1 MSVMES
7 MARHPA
13 GKRGN
18 NAYAL
23 YVAGSK
29 SPEALAAKAAYV
41 RERRQAGSERM
52 SGYGLP
58 TVERRGGTITA
69 LMSQRQVEILDA
81 LRQDGANT
89 TRIGRRVGVTA
100 ETVRRH
106 LRVIC
111 DTLDFEDRTALLA
124 AILHGDVTYRE
135 RR

>member
-13 GKRGN
+13 GKRGDT
-18 NAYAL
+18 AYAL

-41 RERRQAGSERM
+41 RQRRQAGSERM

-58 TVERRGGTITA
+58 TVEHQGGTMTA
-69 LMSQRQVEILDA
+69 LMSLRQVEILDA
-81 LRQDGANT
+81 LRRDGADT
-89 TRIGRRVGVTA
+89 ATIGRRVGVTA

-111 DTLDFEDRTALLA
+111 TTLGFEDRTELLA